1 MPGQVALLAR
11 SLLYSLLVRK
21 LALRLLAC
29 VALLGQLQW
38 LPGAALCARHHQQA
52 AAHCAQHSA
61 PAGPAVGAAQP
72 PMADACPLAG
82 PCSAS
87 APALPAGGSIVVAT
101 VAVAAGHVSVFAAP
115 HSFHS
120 IPPSPPPQG

>member
-1 MPGQVALLAR
+1 MSAHVTVLAGLPLCGKTELLLER
-11 SLLYSLLVRK
+11 YRVK
-21 LALRLLAC
+21 LGENA
-29 VALLGQLQW
+29 
-38 LPGAALCARHHQQA
+38 PGAALCARHHQKA

-101 VAVAAGHVSVFAAP
+101 VAVAAGDVSVFAAP